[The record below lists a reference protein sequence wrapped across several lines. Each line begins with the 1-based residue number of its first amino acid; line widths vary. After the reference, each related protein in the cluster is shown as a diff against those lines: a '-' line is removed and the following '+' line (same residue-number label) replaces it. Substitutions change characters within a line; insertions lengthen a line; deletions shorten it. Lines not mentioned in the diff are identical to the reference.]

1 MTGFETTAFLAGNT
15 GGGEILLVF
24 VVALVLFGSKRLPGL
39 ARSLGRAIEEF
50 RRAARDV
57 SDEIQRAS
65 DEPPAPPPASD
76 QSALPPLPPPTKDRD
91 HEHAG

>member
-1 MTGFETTAFLAGNT
+1 MGHAALAFLTGNT

-57 SDEIQRAS
+57 TSEIQRAA
-65 DEPPAPPPASD
+65 DEPPPPHAP
-76 QSALPPLPPPTKDRD
+76 LPPLPPPAKDQD
-91 HEHAG
+91 HEQAG